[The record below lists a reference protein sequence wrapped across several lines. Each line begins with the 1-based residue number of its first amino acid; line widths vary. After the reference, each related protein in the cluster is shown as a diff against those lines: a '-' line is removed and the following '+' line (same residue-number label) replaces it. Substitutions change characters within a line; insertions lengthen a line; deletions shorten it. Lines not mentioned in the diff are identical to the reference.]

1 MRANLS
7 VLIYYWLLGGRI
19 VKKSIIVIFVAAI
32 ILTGCNISKN
42 NNKSKTAEI
51 VVEINGGIPYDW
63 VYTISNDS
71 IVKYKN
77 MEEKTSDTL
86 GGSYE
91 QHYFFECLK
100 EGSTTIE
107 FELKSI
113 VDDTVDQTKNYEVV
127 VDKNLN
133 VTITEVK

>member
-1 MRANLS
+1 M
-7 VLIYYWLLGGRI
+7 
-19 VKKSIIVIFVAAI
+19 KKSIIVIFATAI